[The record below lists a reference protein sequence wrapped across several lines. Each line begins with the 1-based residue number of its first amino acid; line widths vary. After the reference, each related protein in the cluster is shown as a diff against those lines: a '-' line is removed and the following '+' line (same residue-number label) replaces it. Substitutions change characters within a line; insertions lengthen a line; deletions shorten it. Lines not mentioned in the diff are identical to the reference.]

1 MRSIFVG
8 VMALAMLA
16 GCGDDVPAVQDP
28 DRIVIRGKL
37 LSQQE
42 FLQTYC
48 QNKSTNATCE
58 KVSRSMLAQSES
70 PGGVARN

>member
-1 MRSIFVG
+1 MRSIFCA
-8 VMALAMLA
+8 VMAIAMLA

-42 FLQTYC
+42 FLTAYC
-48 QNKSTNATCE
+48 QNKKTNATCQ
-58 KVSRSMLAQSES
+58 KVSKSIASQTTAQT
-70 PGGVARN
+70 

>member
-1 MRSIFVG
+1 MRSIFCA
-8 VMALAMLA
+8 VMAIAMLA

-42 FLQTYC
+42 FLTAYC
-48 QNKSTNATCE
+48 QNKKTNATCE
-58 KVSRSMLAQSES
+58 KVSKSMVAQTNAQT
-70 PGGVARN
+70 GVARN

>member
-8 VMALAMLA
+8 VMAIAVLA

-28 DRIVIRGKL
+28 DRIVIKGKL

-42 FLQTYC
+42 FLTAYC
-48 QNKSTNATCE
+48 QNKSTNTTCE
-58 KVSRSMLAQSES
+58 KVSKSMVAQNKAQT
-70 PGGVARN
+70 GVARN